1 MNADDEKIVDEQ
13 ITPEFK
19 KIAENYL
26 YKLNQIMDLTSDAEA
41 IHILNM
47 TLKVINKRFGN

>member
-26 YKLNQIMDLTSDAEA
+26 YKLNQIMDLTDDAEA